1 MEMDETSLKNED
13 VTEEDPLF
21 IPNITN
27 TAKPMI
33 QVYLEEDLSKNDED
47 KDKIFLK
54 EEFNLETKIEI
65 IDDMLAYDEDE
76 LPEIH
81 QFLSNPG
88 TTAGQ
93 FFCKICQILLSR
105 TSSSVQCNSCK
116 EWCHYRKKNNCS
128 NLKSINE
135 YTSSY
140 KCSFCSC

>member
-1 MEMDETSLKNED
+1 MDETSVKKED
-13 VTEEDPLF
+13 VTEENPNISNTFGPMVEVYTEDPL
-21 IPNITN
+21 
-27 TAKPMI
+27 K
-33 QVYLEEDLSKNDED
+33 DDED
-47 KDKIFLK
+47 KENMLPK
-54 EEFNLETKIEI
+54 EECDLETKIEI
-65 IDDMLAYDEDE
+65 VDDMLAYDEAQ

-128 NLKSINE
+128 NLKSISE

-140 KCSFCSC
+140 ICSSCSC